1 VTFSAPLPL
10 PCPASPTSPLCQS
23 LVLPFTHTSALPLP
37 PSPPSL
43 MRQQFDAAEG
53 QLEGGEEEE
62 APAELS
68 LHDMTERLGRL
79 DAAKAF
85 YAALGEQHGI
95 GRVHE

>member
-1 VTFSAPLPL
+1 
-10 PCPASPTSPLCQS
+10 
-23 LVLPFTHTSALPLP
+23 
-37 PSPPSL
+37 
-43 MRQQFDAAEG
+43 MRQRFDAAES